1 MLGRVVV
8 GLWLAILAA
17 VPAAAQDYT
26 RGMEAYRQGDYA
38 TAITNWRP
46 LAERGHA
53 AAQSS
58 LGFMYNYGHGVPRD
72 YTEAL
77 KWYRRAARQGFPA
90 AQYHLGFLYTKGF
103 GVPQDYLRAHM
114 WFSLGAEGGLA
125 YSDRNRA
132 IVARRMTK
140 EQIAEAKE
148 LARQWR
154 AQAKKRAASK
164 ASAKRPR
171 KTRRTPPPPK
181 MPEGRPLEQKA
192 EAALPQRKAGA
203 PPPVQVAARA
213 TAARDVPVAAVVGEA
228 GNEAGGVG
236 PRPDAANGDRAEH
249 ATAIMGRAGGRAKK
263 NQVEVKAERPAS
275 KPAPGELR
283 QARRAPH
290 AGGGKA
296 DHGSGPILLQF
307 GASKSEALA
316 LKAIARIAKAHKKVL
331 GDMEIRAVRKNL
343 GARGV
348 YYRLRAGPI
357 ADGAAGKALCRALV
371 ARGQSCLV
379 LKP

>member
-38 TAITNWRP
+38 TALTNWRP

-58 LGFMYNYGHGVPRD
+58 LGFLYNYGHGVPRD
-72 YTEAL
+72 YAQAV

-90 AQYHLGFLYTKGF
+90 AQYHLGFLYTKGL
-103 GVPQDYLRAHM
+103 GVPQDYRRAHM
-114 WFSLGAEGGLA
+114 WFSLGAEGGLT

-148 LARQWR
+148 MARQWR
-154 AQAKKRAASK
+154 AEAKKRAAANVAAKSK
-164 ASAKRPR
+164 TKRPR
-171 KTRRTPPPPK
+171 KARRKPPPK
-181 MPEGRPLEQKA
+181 KPASGPSEQKT
-192 EAALPQRKAGA
+192 EAALPDRKAPA
-203 PPPVQVAARA
+203 PRHVQVAARA
-213 TAARDVPVAAVVGEA
+213 TSARDVPVTAAVGEA
-228 GNEAGGVG
+228 GAVG
-236 PRPDAANGDRAEH
+236 PRPDAAKETGVVAVRNASP
-249 ATAIMGRAGGRAKK
+249 AKAA
-263 NQVEVKAERPAS
+263 KAEAG
-275 KPAPGELR
+275 KVEE
-283 QARRAPH
+283 ARRTQPQ
-290 AGGGKA
+290 AGAGKA
-296 DHGSGPILLQF
+296 DHEVGPVLLQL

-316 LKAIARIAKAHKKVL
+316 LKAIARITKAHKKVL
-331 GDMEIRAVRKNL
+331 GDIVIRAVRKNL

>member
-1 MLGRVVV
+1 
-8 GLWLAILAA
+8 
-17 VPAAAQDYT
+17 
-26 RGMEAYRQGDYA
+26 
-38 TAITNWRP
+38 
-46 LAERGHA
+46 
-53 AAQSS
+53 
-58 LGFMYNYGHGVPRD
+58 
-72 YTEAL
+72 
-77 KWYRRAARQGFPA
+77 
-90 AQYHLGFLYTKGF
+90 
-103 GVPQDYLRAHM
+103 
-114 WFSLGAEGGLA
+114 
-125 YSDRNRA
+125 
-132 IVARRMTK
+132 
-140 EQIAEAKE
+140 
-148 LARQWR
+148 
-154 AQAKKRAASK
+154 
-164 ASAKRPR
+164 
-171 KTRRTPPPPK
+171 
-181 MPEGRPLEQKA
+181 
-192 EAALPQRKAGA
+192 
-203 PPPVQVAARA
+203 
-213 TAARDVPVAAVVGEA
+213 
-228 GNEAGGVG
+228 
-236 PRPDAANGDRAEH
+236 
-249 ATAIMGRAGGRAKK
+249 
-263 NQVEVKAERPAS
+263 VKAERPAS